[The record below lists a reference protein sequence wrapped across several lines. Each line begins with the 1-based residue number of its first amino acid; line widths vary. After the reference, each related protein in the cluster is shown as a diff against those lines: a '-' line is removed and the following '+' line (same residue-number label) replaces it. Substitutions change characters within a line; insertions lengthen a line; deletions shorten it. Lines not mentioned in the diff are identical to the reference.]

1 MKKENYYIKDGYVH
15 RDSYQYFDDT
25 HNTDNYQNEI
35 YEYAYQL
42 AEKEGYKKIL
52 DVGCGSAFKLIKYF
66 GKYNLTGVDE
76 QPTIDFLN
84 KKYKDYTSRGYKWL
98 NLDSFY
104 NSYQEE
110 NDLILSVDVIEHI
123 LNPNTLLEK
132 LQTLK
137 FKKLIISTPD
147 RDLLSK
153 LYVYPNNYDTQ
164 AGPPHNKAHI
174 REWNKEEFIRYI
186 SDYFKVEEH
195 LCLYRWDQ
203 FVVCTKKENND
214 D

>member
-15 RDSYQYFDDT
+15 RNSYQYFDDT

-42 AEKEGYKKIL
+42 AEKKEYKKIL

-66 GKYNLTGVDE
+66 EKYNLTGVDE
-76 QPTIDFLN
+76 QPTINFLN

-104 NSYQEE
+104 NSYQDE

-123 LNPNTLLEK
+123 LNPNILLEK
-132 LQTLK
+132 LQRLK

-186 SDYFKVEEH
+186 SDYFKIEEH
-195 LCLYRWDQ
+195 LCLYKWNQ
-203 FVVCTKKENND
+203 FVVCTKKESKD